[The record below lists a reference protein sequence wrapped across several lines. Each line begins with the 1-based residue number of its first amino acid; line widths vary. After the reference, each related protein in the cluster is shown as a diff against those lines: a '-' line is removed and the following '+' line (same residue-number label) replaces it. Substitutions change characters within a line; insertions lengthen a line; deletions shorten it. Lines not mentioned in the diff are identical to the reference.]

1 MIKKKELHNM
11 KDQELVEEAG
21 RLRKRLYDLRCQA
34 LTEKLENPRQFS
46 NLRKDIARI
55 NTEQRARQLK
65 QETAQ

>member
-11 KDQELVEEAG
+11 KDQELIEEAD

-34 LTEKLENPRQFS
+34 ITEKLENPRQFG
-46 NLRKDIARI
+46 NLRRDIARI
-55 NTEQRARQLK
+55 MTEQRTRQLK